1 MTVRRPTTS
10 LARVVAVVAV
20 AVSLSLGCGSP
31 SSVGAGPSSVAPT
44 TEERVDPGSSA
55 EVSTK
60 KVFKQDQPDIAVL
73 VGEKFAIRLPEDPAA
88 GQEWKV
94 LSAPDGRLVKPD
106 GDSFKAEVPAP
117 GSPSGAS
124 AGQHE
129 FKFKAKAPGTTTI
142 TLNRCTNCPAGSNG
156 SKDMTEPVR
165 ATFTITVS

>member
-1 MTVRRPTTS
+1 MAV
-10 LARVVAVVAV
+10 AAVVAV
-20 AVSLSLGCGSP
+20 AATSLLGCGST
-31 SSVGAGPSSVAPT
+31 SSTSAVGAGPSSVAPT

-55 EVSTK
+55 DVPAK
-60 KVFKQDQPDIAVL
+60 KVFKQDQPDIAVV

-94 LSAPDGRLVKPD
+94 ISAPDGRLVKAD
-106 GDSFKAEVPAP
+106 GDSFKAEAPTP
-117 GSPSGAS
+117 GSTGAS

-142 TLNRCTNCPAGSNG
+142 TLNRCTNCPPGSKG
-156 SKDMTEPVR
+156 SKDMAEPVR